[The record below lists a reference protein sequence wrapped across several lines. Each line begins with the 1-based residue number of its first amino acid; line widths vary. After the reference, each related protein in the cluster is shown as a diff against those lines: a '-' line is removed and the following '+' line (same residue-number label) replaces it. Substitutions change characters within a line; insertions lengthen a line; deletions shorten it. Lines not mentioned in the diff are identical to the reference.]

1 MKRFLLAVVLVP
13 MTLSACASPSP
24 APSTSE
30 RPAETSGPKTLTL
43 AVAGEPANL
52 ALSLSQ
58 GNRSIGAS
66 NEIGLAVHQW
76 LAVYD
81 EQGAVRPM
89 LAAELPSRDRGTWVI
104 RPDGTMQTTYRL
116 RPGVTWHD
124 GAPLRATDFVFARA
138 VAMDPDIPGT
148 TSLAM
153 RQIES
158 MDAPEDLTLIIEWRN
173 TYPFASELVESSAAP
188 LPSHLLAASYGT
200 LSIEQFLQLPYWT
213 RSFTGVGPFELAEWE
228 PGSHMVLKAYDRFYS
243 GRAHLDRL
251 VVRFIGDPNTAMANL
266 LSGAVD
272 GVTSGTIEIAQAALV
287 TKEWETAGRKPAVF
301 LSAVNWRHLFA
312 QFRNPRHP
320 ELLDVRVRRGLLH
333 AIDRQAVVDTVLE
346 GRAPI
351 SYASIP
357 PDDPKWSWI
366 EDVVVRYDY
375 DPRRAQQLLSEA
387 GWLRIGDTSVV
398 NHAGERVALGL
409 STTASAQGEQTI
421 TIVGD
426 QWKAIGLSVELSTL
440 GATQARDLRVRASF
454 PGFWLAGFD
463 ISWDG
468 QLRRVSGRE
477 CPTEASRWVGSSLGC
492 YQNAEMDRIIDGLAV
507 EIDRAE
513 QRLLWRE
520 LARLQS
526 EELPV
531 LPLFFSVFVTL
542 FRDGVTGVR
551 GPSKPTTRAT
561 WNTAEWDLAS

>member
-1 MKRFLLAVVLVP
+1 MKRFLLAVALATMVI
-13 MTLSACASPSP
+13 TTCASPSP

-30 RPAETSGPKTLTL
+30 RPRETSGSKTLTL
-43 AVAGEPANL
+43 AVAGEPTNL
-52 ALSLSQ
+52 ALPLSQ
-58 GNRSIGAS
+58 QNRSIGAS

-81 EQGAVRPM
+81 ERGAARPM

-124 GAPLRATDFVFARA
+124 GAPLSARDFVFGWT
-138 VAMDPDIPGT
+138 VGMDPDIPST
-148 TSLAM
+148 ASIAM
-153 RQIES
+153 QQLEF
-158 MDAPEDLTLIIEWRN
+158 MDAPDALTLVIEWRK
-173 TYPFASELVESSAAP
+173 TYPFASELVEAAAAP
-188 LPSHLLAASYGT
+188 LPTHLLVASYGT
-200 LSIEQFLQLPYWT
+200 ESKEQFIQLPYWT
-213 RSFTGVGPFELAEWE
+213 RSFVGVGAFELSTWE
-228 PGSHMVLKAYDRFYS
+228 PGSHMILKAYDRFYG
-243 GRAHLDRL
+243 GRARLDRL

-272 GVTSGTIEIAQAALV
+272 GVTSGTIELAQAALV
-287 TKEWETAGRKPAVF
+287 TKEWEAAGRKPAVF

-312 QFRNPRHP
+312 QFRNPRYP
-320 ELLDVRVRRGLLH
+320 ELLDVRVRQGLLH

-375 DPRRAQQLLSEA
+375 DPRRAQQLLAEA
-387 GWLRIGDTSVV
+387 GWQRSGEGGVA
-398 NHAGERVALGL
+398 NRAGERVVLGL

-426 QWKAIGLSVELSTL
+426 QWKTIGLGVELSTL
-440 GATQARDLRVRASF
+440 SPTQARDLRLRASF
-454 PGFWLAGFD
+454 PGFWLAGYD

-468 QLRRVSGRE
+468 QLRRVSGSA
-477 CPTEASRWVGSSLGC
+477 CPTEATRWVGGSLGC

-520 LARLQS
+520 LARIQS

-551 GPSKPTTRAT
+551 GPSKPSTRAT
-561 WNTAEWDLAS
+561 WNAAEWDIAS